1 MSADSPR
8 KGIALCLVSLIV
20 LAGQD
25 ATTKVLA
32 QDFAVA
38 QFVMVR
44 YIVFAVVAVLY
55 LWRRG
60 RLAIAFRARRPWLQV
75 ARSLLL
81 VIEIGVFAIAVRHL
95 GLAEMH
101 AIVAVFPLLTTAL
114 AVPLLGER
122 VGARRWI
129 GVGIGFLGTLIILRP
144 GFGVFGPEALIA
156 LASAL
161 LYALY
166 TLFTRLASR
175 DDSFDTGMLYL
186 ALVGCI
192 AATPFGI
199 AQWRA
204 PGPGDWAL
212 MGLISV
218 TGIAAHLLI
227 MKSLEYAPGVAAAA
241 VQLHPT
247 DLGDA
252 VRPAG
257 VRRLAG
263 RLDRPGRRGGQRQ
276 RPLRHRPRAPSR
288 RPARCSSRGP
298 RAIATAS
305 EAKPA
310 TQELTVWPPPV
321 RSSTMPMTS
330 GAMKAPPKPPRE

>member
-8 KGIALCLVSLIV
+8 KGIAFCLVSLIV

-227 MKSLEYAPGVAAAA
+227 MKSLEYAPASLLQPFNYTLLIWAALFGLLVFGDWPDGWTVLGAAVVSASGLYVIARERRRADRPDAAAGA
-241 VQLHPT
+241 PEQSPP
-247 DLGDA
+247 
-252 VRPAG
+252 PA
-257 VRRLAG
+257 RRN
-263 RLDRPGRRGGQRQ
+263 R
-276 RPLRHRPRAPSR
+276 RPRS
-288 RPARCSSRGP
+288 
-298 RAIATAS
+298 
-305 EAKPA
+305 
-310 TQELTVWPPPV
+310 
-321 RSSTMPMTS
+321 
-330 GAMKAPPKPPRE
+330 